1 MCINAAGQIR
11 VWGFLIEFR
20 RRFPVTTLLV
30 QKIVPRDSWAGGMQK
45 FIAAPLFL
53 GQGVGKSPKKSHF
66 TTLRA
71 KRATL
76 TIGQTVLPDRSIFN
90 GTNND
95 RQCQKFE
102 NSNETFWPIFK
113 QCLGTKTLLTR
124 PAKPSEVTSL
134 PKFLLRFS

>member
-53 GQGVGKSPKKSHF
+53 GHGVGKSPKKSHF
-66 TTLRA
+66 ATLRA
-71 KRATL
+71 KRAIL
-76 TIGQTVLPDRSIFN
+76 TFGQTVLQDIFFK
-90 GTNND
+90 
-95 RQCQKFE
+95 RQKLVENAKIQKF
-102 NSNETFWPIFK
+102 K
-113 QCLGTKTLLTR
+113 
-124 PAKPSEVTSL
+124 
-134 PKFLLRFS
+134 

>member
-1 MCINAAGQIR
+1 MCINAGQIR

-66 TTLRA
+66 ATLRA

-95 RQCQKFE
+95 RQCQQFE
-102 NSNETFWPIFK
+102 NSNETFLAVFK
-113 QCLGTKTLLTR
+113 HFWVRKHC
-124 PAKPSEVTSL
+124 
-134 PKFLLRFS
+134 